1 MKFHPLEQSYLPDGT
16 LRLILQVEKAHL
28 LYVGFF
34 LEAFEGFCNYTTLQR
49 KKPLLQVD
57 IAPDY
62 IESMQ
67 EILAFMQSWDL
78 ANIEGEKICSK

>member
-1 MKFHPLEQSYLPDGT
+1 MNFRVVAENYLADGS
-16 LRLILQVEKAHL
+16 LRLILEVKNSQL
-28 LYVGFF
+28 IYVGFF
-34 LEAFEGFCNYTTLQR
+34 LEAFEGFCNYTTPQR

-67 EILAFMQSWDL
+67 EILEFMQSWDL
-78 ANIEGEKICSK
+78 ENF